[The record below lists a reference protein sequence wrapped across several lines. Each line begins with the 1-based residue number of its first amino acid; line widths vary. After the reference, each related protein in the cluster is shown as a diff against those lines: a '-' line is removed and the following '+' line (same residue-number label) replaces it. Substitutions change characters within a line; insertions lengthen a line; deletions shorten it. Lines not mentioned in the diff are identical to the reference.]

1 MNRQREMIED
11 LLKSLSVIESLDGL
25 FDDSMERRLG
35 VGEKGQQLLS
45 WVGRVTSS
53 LEAANMTRELRIW
66 KRAVKGVPISSGSS
80 LSAQMASLKAILV
93 GFLEKFDRDGPSEEL
108 FPMEILEGTR
118 NYIEKLAAQTN
129 GCYQKGWYDACAVM
143 VRRLIEILIIDCFE
157 KHNIASKIKDADGNY
172 YGLAQLIGLFLT
184 ENTWHISRPVRKY
197 LPKLKDLKEIGDIAA
212 HGRHLVTKKQ
222 IESLAKAV
230 AYAFQ
235 GLVEI
240 AYFQD

>member
-1 MNRQREMIED
+1 MNRQKEMIED
-11 LLKSLSVIESLDGL
+11 LLKSLSVIESLDDSL
-25 FDDSMERRLG
+25 DSMSKLLG
-35 VGEKGQQLLS
+35 AGEKRKQLLS
-45 WVGRVTSS
+45 WIGRVTSS

-66 KRAVKGVPISSGSS
+66 RRAVRGVPISSESS
-80 LSAQMASLKAILV
+80 LTAQMASLKAVLV

-129 GCYQKGWYDACAVM
+129 GCYQRGWYDACAVM

-157 KHNIASKIKDADGNY
+157 KHNIASKIEDADGNY